1 MKSEKARLLS
11 EGARGATTWLRC
23 IPTSYHNK
31 ISNVHMRI
39 QLQFW
44 LGTILPVLAIAPP
57 ECHCYRLR
65 ECGPDGGPGL
75 ADLRGR
81 HETCCMNTS
90 AAKLRR
96 HNYVVAAIRAA
107 TSLLKISSSINGVLG
122 IARRRTDGTVCNS
135 QKQPDLAIY
144 DYHRGGACPSLID
157 VVLPDP
163 TAPSYRNFSHRSVGS
178 TGLRAE
184 TRKQASYAA
193 QAVAAGYR
201 FKAFAVEIFGAWGPS
216 AISLLNELTDYSC
229 SLGLNDTR
237 LAAGWSASHWQE
249 VFRQYVSVGVQ
260 RGNAQLLMD
269 ASFRRRRNRGY
280 WSEDASIW
288 YTEDDPDEDHGV
300 PVPPRSAPLEGIR
313 LQHVARANA
322 LRLESQSTRWMSLPG
337 RQLLHTQARA
347 DVELAATAMRE
358 ADAARARQQAADA
371 QQAALD
377 TERRIQG
384 AIDTQA
390 AGNHSGHSGTN
401 PRSEAPHRAFTVEE
415 RELLANAAACG
426 CSSADL
432 LDCLV
437 CGPAYHLQGYTA
449 HAAAVVDVSEGEFPE
464 TLASA
469 PAASPASIAA
479 LLQQPD
485 TDMDAAENAHYRD
498 DQCPIC
504 LDDLISAPV
513 IRWGILNAVD
523 LDFEVDDLRVPCAH
537 MFHRSCIET
546 HARVNHRCPLC
557 RYELTPDPEH
567 IDQFGDNH
575 HQVEHDFPDPV
586 LVYTWPV
593 MPAAALAVAAQRR
606 VESLVHWVSTA
617 NFFDEDGSGGASSFL
632 VVMVHAGLRRAGI
645 PLPSIDLGC
654 AHDVTLSVAW
664 GGAIIMESWRLIC
677 DAAGCLEDYTS
688 TLAASVNAVHHYMHR
703 HSPATLMHQ
712 LAGNAPWPA
721 MPDSSDP
728 HAAVEVT
735 IAMRNDGYIGRRGQ
749 ELMLHGDN
757 GENAAQHAVLLLA
770 HLRRH
775 YNPIPVVF
783 HPPRPRDAIGQMI
796 DAQNAAH
803 AAAEA
808 ADLAVNNR
816 VMSDGTM
823 PGLEPSLAQQ
833 RRVQQGTEADEAFVG
848 GEVPPLAPSPDVR
861 RAAAAEAAQRRF
873 DSLRPRG

>member
-1 MKSEKARLLS
+1 
-11 EGARGATTWLRC
+11 
-23 IPTSYHNK
+23 
-31 ISNVHMRI
+31 
-39 QLQFW
+39 
-44 LGTILPVLAIAPP
+44 
-57 ECHCYRLR
+57 
-65 ECGPDGGPGL
+65 
-75 ADLRGR
+75 
-81 HETCCMNTS
+81 
-90 AAKLRR
+90 
-96 HNYVVAAIRAA
+96 
-107 TSLLKISSSINGVLG
+107 
-122 IARRRTDGTVCNS
+122 
-135 QKQPDLAIY
+135 
-144 DYHRGGACPSLID
+144 
-157 VVLPDP
+157 
-163 TAPSYRNFSHRSVGS
+163 
-178 TGLRAE
+178 
-184 TRKQASYAA
+184 
-193 QAVAAGYR
+193 
-201 FKAFAVEIFGAWGPS
+201 
-216 AISLLNELTDYSC
+216 
-229 SLGLNDTR
+229 
-237 LAAGWSASHWQE
+237 
-249 VFRQYVSVGVQ
+249 
-260 RGNAQLLMD
+260 
-269 ASFRRRRNRGY
+269 
-280 WSEDASIW
+280 
-288 YTEDDPDEDHGV
+288 
-300 PVPPRSAPLEGIR
+300 
-313 LQHVARANA
+313 
-322 LRLESQSTRWMSLPG
+322 
-337 RQLLHTQARA
+337 
-347 DVELAATAMRE
+347 
-358 ADAARARQQAADA
+358 
-371 QQAALD
+371 
-377 TERRIQG
+377 
-384 AIDTQA
+384 
-390 AGNHSGHSGTN
+390 
-401 PRSEAPHRAFTVEE
+401 
-415 RELLANAAACG
+415 
-426 CSSADL
+426 
-432 LDCLV
+432 
-437 CGPAYHLQGYTA
+437 
-449 HAAAVVDVSEGEFPE
+449 
-464 TLASA
+464 
-469 PAASPASIAA
+469 
-479 LLQQPD
+479 
-485 TDMDAAENAHYRD
+485 MDAAENAHYRD

-513 IRWGILNAVD
+513 IRWGIHNAVD

-632 VVMVHAGLRRAGI
+632 VVMVHTGLRRAGI

-688 TLAASVNAVHHYMHR
+688 TLAASVNAVHYYMHR

-796 DAQNAAH
+796 DAHNAAH

-833 RRVQQGTEADEAFVG
+833 RRVQQGTEADEAFVD
-848 GEVPPLAPSPDVR
+848 GEVPPPAPSPEVR